1 MKSSTKGKAQRK
13 AAAASPEPKRSAHAT
28 HSGRHVDL
36 GCPGGG
42 ARVATFITAIE
53 TCSCSWMLCM
63 ADTTWGAQG
72 SGVLATQAVET
83 RGKRRCLSHAGGGN
97 TRQRRRLTVTWTPG
111 RAMASTACVIAC
123 LSSENLC
130 PARSKDPNVGRVS
143 YQASKKP
150 RDAENLDDKLA
161 RFRTVSRTVRKS

>member
-1 MKSSTKGKAQRK
+1 MQHTQAGTLIWGARGVVQGWPPSSRRSRPARARGCCAWPTRPGERK
-13 AAAASPEPKRSAHAT
+13 AA
-28 HSGRHVDL
+28 V
-36 GCPGGG
+36 
-42 ARVATFITAIE
+42 
-53 TCSCSWMLCM
+53 SWPRRRWKDE
-63 ADTTWGAQG
+63 AKG
-72 SGVLATQAVET
+72 GVLATQAVET

-161 RFRTVSRTVRKS
+161 RFRTVSRTVRKN

>member
-72 SGVLATQAVET
+72 SGVLATKAVER
-83 RGKRRCLSHAGGGN
+83 RGKRRCLGHAGGGN
-97 TRQRRRLTVTWTPG
+97 TRQKAVSQPRRRWKHEATAASYRDVDPG
-111 RAMASTACVIAC
+111 QSHGLHR
-123 LSSENLC
+123 LC
-130 PARSKDPNVGRVS
+130 NRMLVQRELVPCAIQRPKCGTRQLPGI
-143 YQASKKP
+143 KKTM
-150 RDAENLDDKLA
+150 RC
-161 RFRTVSRTVRKS
+161 